1 VKYSR
6 PIVWALIMLMCAPQ
20 AFAHRSGCHTWRS
33 CPSDRG
39 TYPSHAT
46 GNVAAAKAPPVSS
59 STKTSPRYELVG
71 RVIGVADGDTITV
84 LGINR
89 VQHRIRLAG
98 IDAPEKSQVYGNVSK
113 QHLSALA
120 FGQNVTVDYH
130 KTDRYGRTVGTVL
143 VNGRDV
149 NLEQIRA
156 GLAWHYKQ
164 YQGEQTPKDRAPYAQ
179 AELSAR
185 KNRSGLWRDL
195 NPVPPWEFRRSG
207 SKSSRGSKTKS
218 ALPRATGVLSI
229 FLVVLVTGS

>member
-1 VKYSR
+1 MKYTR

-20 AFAHRSGCHTWRS
+20 AFAHRSGCHTWRTCS
-33 CPSDRG
+33 SDHG
-39 TYPSHAT
+39 TYPSRAT
-46 GNVAAAKAPPVSS
+46 GNVAPAKAPPVSS

-84 LGINR
+84 LGSNR

-98 IDAPEKSQVYGNVSK
+98 IDAPEKSQAYGQVSK
-113 QHLSALA
+113 LE
-120 FGQNVTVDYH
+120 YH

-164 YQGEQTPKDRAPYAQ
+164 YQGEQAPK
-179 AELSAR
+179 
-185 KNRSGLWRDL
+185 
-195 NPVPPWEFRRSG
+195 
-207 SKSSRGSKTKS
+207 
-218 ALPRATGVLSI
+218 TGC
-229 FLVVLVTGS
+229 